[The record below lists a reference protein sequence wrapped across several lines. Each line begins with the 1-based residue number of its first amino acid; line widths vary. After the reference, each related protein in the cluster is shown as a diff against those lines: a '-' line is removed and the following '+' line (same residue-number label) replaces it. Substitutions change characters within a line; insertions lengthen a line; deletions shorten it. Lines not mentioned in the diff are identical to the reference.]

1 MAFSSTSTATNHW
14 APIET
19 SNYSPEVVACSV
31 KEVTAALGAKP
42 RSVVIWVLFFGMGPE
57 YHGVR
62 PCMGATKVTEGGPC
76 HGEVWVQCLTRH
88 FSQSS
93 RGYRNK
99 LANNGRLVSCNS
111 TRRVSSVNY
120 LAYNCP
126 NSTIYSPNSTY
137 KANLNQLFLNLSS
150 TSATQNNG
158 FYSYAVGRGPPDTV
172 YGLFLC
178 RGDVN
183 IDICEQCVKNATT
196 EIVRLCPNEKTAIVW
211 YEECLL
217 RYSNQFIFSRVDR
230 STGFFLVNT
239 MNVTNGPNRFNQ
251 VLEDTMKEIAIE
263 AADNQSDKKFATK
276 KVNSSTFQT
285 LYTLAQCTPDLT
297 SIDCNSCLRASI
309 SNLASCCDNKQ
320 GARVLFPSCIIRY
333 ELYPF
338 YNSTLAHAPPPA
350 PPPPT
355 PNTLPPSRST
365 TNQGNGGISKQAIIA
380 IVVSVLVSL
389 VLFFTVCFFL
399 TRKAKQKPYDAFNE
413 EYDETNEISTV
424 ESLQYD
430 LNTIGLATNNFSP
443 DNKIGEG
450 GFGSVY
456 KGTFPNGQE
465 IAVKRLSKSSGQGA
479 KEFKNEVVVVAKLQ
493 HRNLVRLLGFCLEGE
508 EKILIYEFV
517 PNKSLD
523 YFLFDPEKRQLLD
536 WSIRYKIIGGIA
548 RGMVYLHEDSRLR
561 IIHRDLKASNILLD
575 GDMNPKI
582 SDFGMARIFGVDQSQ
597 GSTSRIVGTYG
608 YMSPEYAMH
617 GQFSA
622 KSDVFSFGV
631 LILEIIS
638 GRKNSSFY
646 QSDGVEDLISYAW
659 KLWRDNRPLELMDP
673 VMQNSYA
680 RNEIIRYIQ
689 LGLLCVQEDVDERP
703 NMASVLLTLNSS
715 SATLAVPRQPT
726 FFSGSRTHNL
736 PKEQDPDK
744 SKSTSTALSINE
756 VSITE
761 LYPR

>member
-1 MAFSSTSTATNHW
+1 ML
-14 APIET
+14 
-19 SNYSPEVVACSV
+19 
-31 KEVTAALGAKP
+31 ALLFCL
-42 RSVVIWVLFFGMGPE
+42 LFF
-57 YHGVR
+57 
-62 PCMGATKVTEGGPC
+62 
-76 HGEVWVQCLTRH
+76 
-88 FSQSS
+88 F
-93 RGYRNK
+93 
-99 LANNGRLVSCNS
+99 S

-120 LAYNCP
+120 LSSNCP

-183 IDICEQCVKNATT
+183 INICEQCVKNATT
-196 EIVRLCPNEKTAIVW
+196 EIVRLCPKEKTATVW
-211 YEECLL
+211 YDECLL
-217 RYSNQFIFSRVDR
+217 RYSNQSIFSRVDQ
-230 STGFFLVNT
+230 SIGLLLVNT
-239 MNVTNGPNRFNQ
+239 GNVTDQPNRFKQ
-251 VLEDTMKEIAIE
+251 VLADTMNEIATE
-263 AADNQSDKKFATK
+263 AADNLSGKKFATK
-276 KVNSSTFQT
+276 KANFTAFQT

-297 SIDCNSCLRASI
+297 SNDCNQCLRDSI
-309 SNLASCCDNKQ
+309 SNLPSCCDNKR
-320 GARVLFPSCIIRY
+320 GGRVIFPSCNIRY
-333 ELYPF
+333 EMYPF
-338 YNSTLAHAPPPA
+338 YNSTLAPAPAPA
-350 PPPPT
+350 PPI

-365 TNQGNGGISKQAIIA
+365 TNQGNGGISKQVIIA
-380 IVVSVLVSL
+380 IVVPVVVSL
-389 VLFFTVCFFL
+389 VLFFIGCFFL
-399 TRKAKQKPYDAFNE
+399 TRRAKQKPYDAVNE
-413 EYDETNEISTV
+413 ENDETNEISTV

-479 KEFKNEVVVVAKLQ
+479 KEFKNEVVLVAKLQ

-597 GSTSRIVGTYG
+597 GNTNRIVGTYG

-617 GQFSA
+617 GQFST

-638 GRKNSSFY
+638 GRKNSNFY
-646 QSDGVEDLISYAW
+646 QSDGAEDLISYAW
-659 KLWRDNRPLELMDP
+659 KLWRDNTPLELMDP

-680 RNEIIRYIQ
+680 RNEVIRCIQ
-689 LGLLCVQEDVDERP
+689 LGLLCVQEDIDERP
-703 NMASVLLTLNSS
+703 NMASVLLTLNSYS
-715 SATLAVPRQPT
+715 TTLAVPQRPA
-726 FFSGSRTHNL
+726 FFIRSRTQNV
-736 PKEQDPDK
+736 PKEQDPNK
-744 SKSTSTALSINE
+744 STSTSTALSINE

>member
-1 MAFSSTSTATNHW
+1 ML
-14 APIET
+14 
-19 SNYSPEVVACSV
+19 
-31 KEVTAALGAKP
+31 ALLFCL
-42 RSVVIWVLFFGMGPE
+42 LFF
-57 YHGVR
+57 
-62 PCMGATKVTEGGPC
+62 
-76 HGEVWVQCLTRH
+76 
-88 FSQSS
+88 F
-93 RGYRNK
+93 
-99 LANNGRLVSCNS
+99 S

-126 NSTIYSPNSTY
+126 NSTVYSPNSTY

-150 TSATQNNG
+150 ASATQNNG
-158 FYSYAVGRGPPDTV
+158 FYNYDVGRGPPDTV

-196 EIVRLCPNEKTAIVW
+196 EIVRRCPNEKTAIVW
-211 YEECLL
+211 YDECLL
-217 RYSNQFIFSRVDR
+217 RYSNQSIFSRVDQSIR
-230 STGFFLVNT
+230 LSLVNT
-239 MNVTNGPNRFNQ
+239 GNVTDQPNRFKQ
-251 VLEDTMKEIAIE
+251 VLADTMNEIATE
-263 AADNQSDKKFATK
+263 AADNLSGKKFATK
-276 KVNSSTFQT
+276 KANFTAFQT
-285 LYTLAQCTPDLT
+285 LHTLAQCTPDLT
-297 SIDCNSCLRASI
+297 SNDCNQCLRDSI
-309 SNLASCCDNKQ
+309 SNLPSCCDNKR
-320 GARVLFPSCIIRY
+320 GGRVVFPSCNIRY
-333 ELYPF
+333 EMYPF
-338 YNSTLAHAPPPA
+338 YNSTLAPA
-350 PPPPT
+350 PAPAPPT

-365 TNQGNGGISKQAIIA
+365 TNQGNGGISKQVIIA

-389 VLFFTVCFFL
+389 VLFFIGCFFL
-399 TRKAKQKPYDAFNE
+399 TRRAKQKPYDAVNE
-413 EYDETNEISTV
+413 ENDETNEISTV

-479 KEFKNEVVVVAKLQ
+479 KEFKNEVVLVAKLQ

-597 GSTSRIVGTYG
+597 GNTNRIVGTYG

-617 GQFSA
+617 GQFST

-638 GRKNSSFY
+638 GRKNSNFY
-646 QSDGVEDLISYAW
+646 QSDGAEDLISYAW
-659 KLWRDNRPLELMDP
+659 KLWRDNMPLELMDP

-680 RNEIIRYIQ
+680 RNEVIRCIQ

-703 NMASVLLTLNSS
+703 NMASVLLTLNSY
-715 SATLAVPRQPT
+715 SATLAVPQRPA
-726 FFSGSRTHNL
+726 FFIRSRTQNV
-736 PKEQDPDK
+736 PKEQDPNK
-744 SKSTSTALSINE
+744 STSTSTALSINE

>member
-1 MAFSSTSTATNHW
+1 ML
-14 APIET
+14 
-19 SNYSPEVVACSV
+19 
-31 KEVTAALGAKP
+31 ALLFCL
-42 RSVVIWVLFFGMGPE
+42 LFF
-57 YHGVR
+57 
-62 PCMGATKVTEGGPC
+62 
-76 HGEVWVQCLTRH
+76 
-88 FSQSS
+88 F
-93 RGYRNK
+93 
-99 LANNGRLVSCNS
+99 S

-120 LAYNCP
+120 LSNNCP
-126 NSTIYSPNSTY
+126 NSTVYSPNSTY

-150 TSATQNNG
+150 ASATQNNG

-183 IDICEQCVKNATT
+183 IDICEQCVKNATA
-196 EIVRLCPNEKTAIVW
+196 EIVRRCPKEKTATVW
-211 YEECLL
+211 YDECLL
-217 RYSNQFIFSRVDR
+217 RYSNQSIFSRVDQ
-230 STGFFLVNT
+230 SIGLLLVNT
-239 MNVTNGPNRFNQ
+239 GNVTDQPNRFKQ
-251 VLEDTMKEIAIE
+251 VLADTMNEIATE
-263 AADNQSDKKFATK
+263 AADNLSGMR
-276 KVNSSTFQT
+276 
-285 LYTLAQCTPDLT
+285 CTHFIIPLWPQHQHQHQHRLLQ
-297 SIDCNSCLRASI
+297 IHFLH
-309 SNLASCCDNKQ
+309 
-320 GARVLFPSCIIRY
+320 RVLQPIK
-333 ELYPF
+333 EM
-338 YNSTLAHAPPPA
+338 
-350 PPPPT
+350 
-355 PNTLPPSRST
+355 
-365 TNQGNGGISKQAIIA
+365 GGISKKVVIA
-380 IVVSVLVSL
+380 IVVPVLVSL
-389 VLFFTVCFFL
+389 VLFFIGCCFF
-399 TRKAKQKPYDAFNE
+399 TRRAKQKPYDAVNE
-413 EYDETNEISTV
+413 ENDETTEISTV

-479 KEFKNEVVVVAKLQ
+479 KEFKNEVVLVAKLQ

-523 YFLFDPEKRQLLD
+523 FFLFDPEKQQLLD

-597 GSTSRIVGTYG
+597 GNTNRIVGTYG

-617 GQFSA
+617 GQFST

-638 GRKNSSFY
+638 GRKNSNFY
-646 QSDGVEDLISYAW
+646 QSDGAEDLISYAW
-659 KLWRDNRPLELMDP
+659 KLWRDNMPLELMDP
-673 VMQNSYA
+673 VMQNSYV
-680 RNEIIRYIQ
+680 RNEVIRCIQ

-703 NMASVLLTLNSS
+703 NMASVLLTLNSY
-715 SATLAVPRQPT
+715 SATLAVPHRPCI
-726 FFSGSRTHNL
+726 FYS
-736 PKEQDPDK
+736 
-744 SKSTSTALSINE
+744 
-756 VSITE
+756 
-761 LYPR
+761 